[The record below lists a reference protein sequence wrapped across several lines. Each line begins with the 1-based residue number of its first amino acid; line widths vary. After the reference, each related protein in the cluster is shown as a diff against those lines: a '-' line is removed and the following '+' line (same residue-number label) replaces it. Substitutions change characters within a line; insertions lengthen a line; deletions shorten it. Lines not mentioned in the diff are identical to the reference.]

1 MPVKFHHLHL
11 KARDPDKTAAW
22 YGDAFSFRVVDRIV
36 RPIGDVFITCKT
48 TDDTTFVIS
57 GEKTGETLPAGSSG
71 TQMGLEHFAVATD
84 DFDASLAHLKSMGAA
99 VLDGPMATPTGIR
112 IAFIEAPDNV
122 RIELMYFP
130 KAAA

>member
-11 KARDPDKTAAW
+11 KAKDPDKTAAW
-22 YGDAFSFRVVDRIV
+22 YGEAFGFKVVDRVV
-36 RPIGDVFITCKT
+36 RPVGDIFITCAA
-48 TDDTTFVIS
+48 TDGTTFVIS
-57 GEKTGETLPAGSSG
+57 GEKTGETLPAGNSG
-71 TQMGLEHFAVATD
+71 TKFGLEHFAVATD
-84 DFDASLAHLKSMGAA
+84 DFDASLAHVKAMGVP

-130 KAAA
+130 K